1 MLQCMHRKRHRRQLP
16 PTMKLCILFLLT
28 VSTVAFQTTNRNRF
42 SKTSSTKTLKLVQ
55 SGRDLNIEVEE
66 GVNICYDAIK
76 EENPAGP
83 PVLYLPGLLS
93 PKSEGK
99 SINLRAFCKKQGYSF
114 LSADYYGTGKSSGN
128 FVDGTVSRWTQDTIY
143 LIENLLLRQGQVV
156 LVGHGVGAWIA
167 FLVASQRPDLVSG
180 IVGLAAD
187 PDFTEELLWKTLN
200 DDVKNKIMTDGVCE
214 ITWGKDKYLISKN
227 LIEDGRKNLLL
238 TGGKGLSLYDA
249 VGFTSYDDY
258 SVSKCTTVTQCFFLF
273 SQGLLR

>member
-1 MLQCMHRKRHRRQLP
+1 MHAA
-16 PTMKLCILFLLT
+16 MKLSLFFAYAT
-28 VSTVAFQTTNRNRF
+28 SVAAF
-42 SKTSSTKTLKLVQ
+42 SPSSKHYLNPRAGVANTLKLVE

-76 EENPAGP
+76 EEKPDGP

-114 LSADYYGTGKSSGN
+114 LCADYYGTGKSSGN
-128 FVDGTVSRWTQDTIY
+128 FVDGTISRWTQDTIF
-143 LIENLLLRQGQVV
+143 LIEKLLLRQGQVV
-156 LVGHGVGAWIA
+156 LVGHGVGTWIA

-187 PDFTEELLWKTLN
+187 PDFTEELLWKTLS
-200 DDVKNKIMTDGVCE
+200 DDVKNTIMTDGVCE
-214 ITWGKDKYLISKN
+214 IKWGKDKYLISRN

-238 TGGKGLSLYDA
+238 TGGKGKIS
-249 VGFTSYDDY
+249 T
-258 SVSKCTTVTQCFFLF
+258 
-273 SQGLLR
+273 R

>member
-1 MLQCMHRKRHRRQLP
+1 
-16 PTMKLCILFLLT
+16 MKLFLLSIIAAT
-28 VSTVAFQTTNRNRF
+28 VSGF
-42 SKTSSTKTLKLVQ
+42 SPSVRSFHNSRSATIGKHYSVKT
-55 SGRDLNIEVEE
+55 GRDLNIEVED
-66 GVNICYDAIK
+66 GINICYDAIK

-99 SINLRAFCKKQGYSF
+99 SINLRAFCKKQGYTF

-143 LIENLLLRQGQVV
+143 LIEKLLLRQGQVV

-167 FLVASQRPDLVSG
+167 FLVASSRPDLVSG

-187 PDFTEELLWKTLN
+187 PDFTEELLWKSLD
-200 DDVKNKIMTDGVCE
+200 DDVKNRIMTEGVCE
-214 ITWGKDKYLISKN
+214 IKWGNDKYLISRN

-238 TGGKGLSLYDA
+238 TGGKGSISREPFPLM
-249 VGFTSYDDY
+249 
-258 SVSKCTTVTQCFFLF
+258 
-273 SQGLLR
+273 